1 MEELIPI
8 SYINDFTFCPASI
21 YFHGLMDGSDKM
33 LYQSKY
39 QIEGTASHHTVDNRA
54 YSTKKDILQGMHV
67 CSIKYGLIGKIDIF
81 DKKNKILIERK
92 KRISK
97 IYPGHIFQLY
107 GQYFALIEEDYE
119 IEQLQIHSMEDNK
132 RYNIPLPS
140 NNIKILE
147 EFENT
152 IENMHS
158 FLLDDFEQNNTQKCT
173 RCIYSALCINSRYHD
188 EPSGF

>member
-67 CSIKYGLIGKIDIF
+67 CSIKYGLIPR
-81 DKKNKILIERK
+81 LT
-92 KRISK
+92 
-97 IYPGHIFQLY
+97 HI
-107 GQYFALIEEDYE
+107 ADR
-119 IEQLQIHSMEDNK
+119 M
-132 RYNIPLPS
+132 
-140 NNIKILE
+140 
-147 EFENT
+147 
-152 IENMHS
+152 
-158 FLLDDFEQNNTQKCT
+158 
-173 RCIYSALCINSRYHD
+173 
-188 EPSGF
+188 

>member
-1 MEELIPI
+1 MEEMIPI

-21 YFHGLMDGSDKM
+21 YFHGLIDGSDKM

-39 QIEGTASHHTVDNRA
+39 QIEGPASHHTVDNHT

-97 IYPGHIFQLY
+97 IYSGHIFQLY
-107 GQYFALIEEDYE
+107 G
-119 IEQLQIHSMEDNK
+119 
-132 RYNIPLPS
+132 
-140 NNIKILE
+140 
-147 EFENT
+147 
-152 IENMHS
+152 
-158 FLLDDFEQNNTQKCT
+158 
-173 RCIYSALCINSRYHD
+173 
-188 EPSGF
+188 